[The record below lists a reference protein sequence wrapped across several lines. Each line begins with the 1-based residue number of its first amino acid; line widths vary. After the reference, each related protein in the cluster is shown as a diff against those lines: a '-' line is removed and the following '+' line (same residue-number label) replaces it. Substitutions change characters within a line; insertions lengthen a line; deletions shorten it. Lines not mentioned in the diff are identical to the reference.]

1 MRYLKRVCV
10 IRLKIAMAMLSES
23 MFLSLN
29 AGCLV
34 FLLIFL
40 LSFTLSMI
48 PLVLALAVA
57 LANIY
62 HILRAVFAAPLD

>member
-1 MRYLKRVCV
+1 MKRVRV
-10 IRLKIAMAMLSES
+10 IRLKIAIGMLSEN
-23 MFLSLN
+23 MFLSVN

-40 LSFTLSMI
+40 LSFTLSLI
-48 PLVLALAVA
+48 PLALALTVM

-62 HILRAVFAAPLD
+62 HILRAIFAPSLQ